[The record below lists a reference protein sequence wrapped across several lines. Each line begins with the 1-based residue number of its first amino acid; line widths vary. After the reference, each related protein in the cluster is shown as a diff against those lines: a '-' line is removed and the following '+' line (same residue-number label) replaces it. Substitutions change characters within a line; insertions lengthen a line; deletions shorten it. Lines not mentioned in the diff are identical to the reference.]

1 MNCDIVKDII
11 PMYIDGCCSEA
22 SSKALEEHIYTCAE
36 CKKIYEDMKSS
47 KEADLIMKAQNKIK
61 KRKTILI
68 TSAIILAII
77 IFAGI
82 YWYIH
87 PTHYLYN
94 DRWIIGKNETQIID
108 RYGAFDK
115 LVDISY
121 NDKFER
127 GYCVKNE
134 TRDMWFGDI
143 IPPEYYM
150 IYFDENGVA
159 YDVGIEVEYP
169 IGG

>member
-1 MNCDIVKDII
+1 MNCDIVKDLIH
-11 PMYIDGCCSEA
+11 MYIDGCCSEA
-22 SSKALEEHIYTCAE
+22 SAKALEEHINACAK
-36 CKKIYEDMKSS
+36 CKKLYEDMKSS
-47 KEADLIMKAQNKIK
+47 KEAELVMNAQNKIK

-68 TSAIILAII
+68 TSAITLAII
-77 IFAGI
+77 IIVGI
-82 YWYIH
+82 YWYMH

-134 TRDMWFGDI
+134 TRDMWFGSP
-143 IPPEYYM
+143 IPAEYYV
-150 IYFDENGVA
+150 IYFDENGIA
-159 YDVGIEVEYP
+159 YDVGIEEEERP
-169 IGG
+169 GG